1 MLQRLKS
8 KHNTTWR
15 GNCAEAGDVHE
26 QKWDWVIKQSLDGGY
41 KPKGIVHSDKTVNF
55 MLW

>member
-1 MLQRLKS
+1 
-8 KHNTTWR
+8 
-15 GNCAEAGDVHE
+15 VHE